1 MFIDY
6 TGAYMLCC
14 NMRSDVKEHQPYIIG
29 DAAKESVFDIF
40 CGKKMIEMRKLIGTG
55 QHLPKPC
62 SACQYLTLD
71 DDFPI
76 F

>member
-1 MFIDY
+1 
-6 TGAYMLCC
+6 
-14 NMRSDVKEHQPYIIG
+14 
-29 DAAKESVFDIF
+29 
-40 CGKKMIEMRKLIGTG
+40 MIEMRKLIGTG